1 MCYQNNSRPK
11 SIKDLLIDLINNFSK
26 SIVNLKGIELLKEA
40 IKKNIANRQSSLKA
54 LKKMKNNWRMFA
66 ICKEA
71 YLAQVALYL
80 DFLEV
85 KHKLYEKVAII
96 PGTNKADKKL
106 LLEDNDQEFVDKV
119 FAEVEKIIDI

>member
-1 MCYQNNSRPK
+1 MDHQKNSTSK
-11 SIKDLLIDLINNFSK
+11 SIEDILIDLINDTTKKVNSK
-26 SIVNLKGIELLKEA
+26 DIDFIKETIEK
-40 IKKNIANRQSSLKA
+40 IIANRQSSLKA

-80 DFLEV
+80 DFLGI
-85 KHKLYEKVAII
+85 KNNLYEKVAIV
-96 PGTNKADKKL
+96 PGTNKANKKL

>member
-1 MCYQNNSRPK
+1 MGYKNNSI
-11 SIKDLLIDLINNFSK
+11 IKLIKYLLIDFTDLINTFSK
-26 SIVNLKGIELLKEA
+26 SIVN
-40 IKKNIANRQSSLKA
+40 RHSSLKA
-54 LKKMKNNWRMFA
+54 LKKMKKNWRMFA

-80 DFLEV
+80 DFLEI
-85 KHKLYEKVAII
+85 KHNLYEKVAII

-119 FAEVEKIIDI
+119 FVEVEKIIDI

>member
-1 MCYQNNSRPK
+1 MDHQKNSTSK
-11 SIKDLLIDLINNFSK
+11 SIEDILIDLINDTTEK
-26 SIVNLKGIELLKEA
+26 VNLKDIELLKET
-40 IKKNIANRQSSLKA
+40 IKKIIVNRQTSLKN

-71 YLAQVALYL
+71 YLAQVTLYL
-80 DFLEV
+80 DFLGI
-85 KHKLYEKVAII
+85 KNNLYEKVAIV

-106 LLEDNDQEFVDKV
+106 LIEDNDQEFVDKV